1 MKKES
6 LISKIDILNCKKS
19 LDRVIENIDM
29 LYDEFSQKVNN
40 FNCNVAATNPESDAN
55 IYKYGNIIFKALLIN
70 LGEYDPLK
78 QPFPLL
84 KNDINFLTLKD
95 INLIKE
101 KISISCRPQSKNFGK
116 IEEEAF
122 ITYFQNIAEEK
133 TSVYKYKISL
143 QEKVDTCKE
152 VSNKINYYD
161 ILKGMCIE
169 SAFTEERFEFDTLQL
184 CGENFKKEG
193 YFDKIYYSK
202 IEKILDTFF
211 EKIDEGKEVPYIYNI
226 FSSVCL
232 KADSEDNKINAYN
245 KYFKNNGCL
254 NEEYYPKIEKAID
267 VMLEKNNNDK
277 ELFNKIF
284 SSASDLEQHNL
295 VQNLVEEAKL
305 QTNGEEI
312 INELFNATSSQH
324 TDEL

>member
-6 LISKIDILNCKKS
+6 LINKIDILNCKKS
-19 LDRVIENIDM
+19 LDRVIGNTDR
-29 LYDEFSQKVNN
+29 LYDQFSQAVNN

-55 IYKYGNIIFKALLIN
+55 IYKYGISFKAILID

-84 KNDINFLTLKD
+84 KDDINFLTLKD

-101 KISISCRPQSKNFGK
+101 KISISCKPQSKNFGK

-143 QEKVDTCKE
+143 QEKVAECKE

-161 ILKGMCIE
+161 ILKGMCME

-184 CGENFKKEG
+184 CKENFKKEG

-202 IEKILDTFF
+202 IEKVLDTFL
-211 EKIDEGKEVPYIYNI
+211 EKIDEGKEVPYIYDV

-232 KADSEDNKINAYN
+232 KSDSEDNKINAYN

-254 NEEYYPKIEKAID
+254 NEEYYPKLEEALD
-267 VMLEKNNNDK
+267 VMLENNNNNK

-284 SSASDLEQHNL
+284 NVASI
-295 VQNLVEEAKL
+295 
-305 QTNGEEI
+305 QTNEEEI
-312 INELFNATSSQH
+312 INELFNVTSSQH